1 MRPFFISPSLSL
13 TLLPENTPPLKC
25 VFRQKV
31 LLCSLKYVLFFLILA
46 FHVSVSYCGK
56 SAKTFTVPRYALTI
70 REFFAC
76 TPL

>member
-46 FHVSVSYCGK
+46 FHVSVSYNDDIL
-56 SAKTFTVPRYALTI
+56 SVLRLIIFY
-70 REFFAC
+70 
-76 TPL
+76 

>member
-31 LLCSLKYVLFFLILA
+31 SFCSVKHVLLFLILA
-46 FHVSVSYCGK
+46 FHVSVSYNDDIL
-56 SAKTFTVPRYALTI
+56 SVVRLIIFY
-70 REFFAC
+70 
-76 TPL
+76 

>member
-46 FHVSVSYCGK
+46 FHVSVSYNNDII
-56 SAKTFTVPRYALTI
+56 SVLRLIIFY
-70 REFFAC
+70 
-76 TPL
+76 